1 VIFNDG
7 DVAALSPRIAYTPR
21 VPDWQTKRA
30 TNPQRY
36 WWQGISPERFDDA
49 GRFFLQS
56 TQSSTGT
63 NQLVSMQAFRE
74 QYRAVAASSDKRSQ
88 QALGLLANPLYGFSP
103 GERPVYWRLLVII
116 GRLYDSLLGNTNFDS
131 TVNSAS
137 TTEEIFRAT
146 DTTGFPYR
154 VNVDPSKLFEP
165 FATTFDVSSQYLET
179 FTLPKL
185 RLCLEAA
192 SEQRA

>member
-1 VIFNDG
+1 
-7 DVAALSPRIAYTPR
+7 
-21 VPDWQTKRA
+21 
-30 TNPQRY
+30 
-36 WWQGISPERFDDA
+36 
-49 GRFFLQS
+49 
-56 TQSSTGT
+56 
-63 NQLVSMQAFRE
+63 
-74 QYRAVAASSDKRSQ
+74 
-88 QALGLLANPLYGFSP
+88 
-103 GERPVYWRLLVII
+103 VII

-165 FATTFDVSSQYLET
+165 FATTF
-179 FTLPKL
+179 TLPKL